1 MECNRG
7 YVTLRE
13 IVNCHTK
20 KFVALRDDGRDS
32 LYWSKYS
39 RKTGRVL
46 DGYNLAFLEDMRAIP

>member
-1 MECNRG
+1 M
-7 YVTLRE
+7 TLRE